1 MMEMELKILI
11 DTYAICKFKPDSDM
25 PEALINYDFF
35 SVTKAQ
41 DELSIVCKQSEI
53 IAGEF
58 EINKDWRIL
67 KIIGPLDFSLV
78 GIIAEISGLLSKSKI
93 SIFTI
98 STYDTDYILVKNK
111 NLEKAVEVL
120 ESNGKKIIFE
130 K

>member
-1 MMEMELKILI
+1 MMEMELKILK
-11 DTYAICKFKPDSDM
+11 DTYAICKFKPDSNM
-25 PEALINYDFF
+25 PNPLINSDFF
-35 SVTKAQ
+35 SVTKTQ
-41 DELSIVCKQSEI
+41 DELSVVCKQSQI
-53 IAGEF
+53 TANQI
-58 EINKDWRIL
+58 EINRDWRIL